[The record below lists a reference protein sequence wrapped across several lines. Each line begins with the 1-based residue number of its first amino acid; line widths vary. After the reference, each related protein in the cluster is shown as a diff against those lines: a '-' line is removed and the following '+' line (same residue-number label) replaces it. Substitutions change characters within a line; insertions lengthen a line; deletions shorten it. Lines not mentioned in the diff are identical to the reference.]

1 MRLGTARRVRE
12 SILEDVF
19 GVAIGVPAGEV
30 AAGVRAWLMA
40 ETARRARAICSD
52 IAALQWH
59 RTLYTSFSDLSECM
73 NIQGIDILATIQ
85 TNGK

>member
-12 SILEDVF
+12 SILKGVF
-19 GVAIGVPAGEV
+19 GAAIGVPVGEV

-40 ETARRARAICSD
+40 ETARRARAMCSD

-59 RTLYTSFSDLSECM
+59 RTLYTSFFGFE
-73 NIQGIDILATIQ
+73 
-85 TNGK
+85 